1 MSPTCVH
8 GFAAEHCAQCRT
20 CPHGLTTSRCGR
32 CANRVTSRAAAKMV
46 PPAQPPEEHRGFEIY
61 FVPQERSWYYRD
73 SADAPSGG
81 PSFRSA
87 FQARLAIDS
96 ALDEAPA
103 PEPAR
108 KRR

>member
-1 MSPTCVH
+1 MSSTCVH
-8 GFAAEHCAQCRT
+8 GFAAQHCWQCRT

-46 PPAQPPEEHRGFEIY
+46 PPAQPPEEHRGFEVV

-73 SADAPSGG
+73 SPDAPLQGASY
-81 PSFRSA
+81 RSA
-87 FQARLAIDS
+87 FQAKLAINAS
-96 ALDEAPA
+96 LDEAPV